1 MQLWLEERLVNAE
14 YEYHEY
20 NDNEI
25 PTISVDDIYSSLM
38 LRFELIQGK
47 RNHGESE

>member
-1 MQLWLEERLVNAE
+1 MDE

-25 PTISVDDIYSSLM
+25 PTISVNYIYSSLM
-38 LRFELIQGK
+38 LRFELIRDK
-47 RNHGESE
+47 RNHGESK